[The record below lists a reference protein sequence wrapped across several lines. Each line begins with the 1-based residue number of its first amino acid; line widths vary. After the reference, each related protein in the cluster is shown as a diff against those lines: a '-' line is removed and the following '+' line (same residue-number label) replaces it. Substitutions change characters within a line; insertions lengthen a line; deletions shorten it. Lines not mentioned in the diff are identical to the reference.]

1 MDLNNYKI
9 IPKPET
15 IRLLDISDEEY
26 FGKNYRK
33 YISNSKLSLINPHQE
48 GSAEKFFRG
57 FESLFSDSLYFGSAV
72 HEMTLQP
79 EEFYVQVCNRPTAK
93 AGFML
98 DEIIYNRTKGQ
109 SIYDSIINASN
120 KVDYYKG
127 KMDSKKI
134 RTIIQKGLKYYLE
147 RLHYTEGDKIPIWL
161 NTKDNIKLNEC
172 LGSISRNE
180 NITRLLNPD
189 VFDQSSL
196 LNLNEGTLVMDV
208 DVVDLETSQVLTLP
222 LKAKLDN
229 FTYDSDFQILTL
241 NDLKTTGK
249 YTTEFSKSFEKY
261 HYHRQMAMYIWMLKM
276 YIQKEYNVSNPS
288 LRANMLVVSTV
299 PNYSSL
305 AVSVNTTQ
313 IQQGFQEFAALVK
326 LVAHYIVHEGYEL

>member
-33 YISNSKLSLINPHQE
+33 YISNSKLSLINPHQD
-48 GSAEKFFRG
+48 GSAEKFFKG
-57 FESLFSDSLYFGSAV
+57 LESLFSDSLYFGSAV

-79 EEFYVQVCNRPTAK
+79 EEFYVQICNRPTAK

-134 RTIIQKGLKYYLE
+134 RTIIEKGLKYYLE
-147 RLHYTEGDKIPIWL
+147 RLHYTKGDKIPIWL

-208 DVVDLETSQVLTLP
+208 DVVDLETSQ
-222 LKAKLDN
+222 DR
-229 FTYDSDFQILTL
+229 
-241 NDLKTTGK
+241 
-249 YTTEFSKSFEKY
+249 KS
-261 HYHRQMAMYIWMLKM
+261 
-276 YIQKEYNVSNPS
+276 
-288 LRANMLVVSTV
+288 VV
-299 PNYSSL
+299 
-305 AVSVNTTQ
+305 
-313 IQQGFQEFAALVK
+313 
-326 LVAHYIVHEGYEL
+326 